1 MATKSTVKPAANEA
15 GSLVPGEVSGAV
27 DIASAEAALKNNY
40 AAQWGFWHQ
49 QDTKDA
55 NGNVV
60 QGELAN
66 LLDTAIQKGWL
77 QAQDPTN
84 FETAL
89 RATKWYKDNGAQGL
103 LAAKDEFSNP
113 TVWQTSLQRRTT
125 DIQNTALAQ
134 GYQLDPQTIQNLART
149 SLYSAYDNAAF
160 GSNAYQT
167 QLTSKIAQ
175 AAVAAKTP
183 IALGAGLTNEQKL
196 RVYAQDMGV
205 NLGDKWFTDA
215 ANTINDPLSGA
226 DYGTYQ
232 KMIRDN
238 ASAKYS
244 GFSDLIGKGV
254 TVRQIA
260 DPYVQSMANILEVD
274 PATIDYTKDET
285 VKKGLGFSMAQGGV
299 TQPMPMWQYEQT
311 LRQDP
316 RWAYTNNARD
326 SVNGMA
332 HQVLKDFGLMG

>member
-1 MATKSTVKPAANEA
+1 MATKPGANTL
-15 GSLVPGEVSGAV
+15 GSLIPGEVSGAV
-27 DIASAEAALKNNY
+27 DVTAAERALKNNY
-40 AAQWGFWHQ
+40 AAQWAFWHQ
-49 QDTKDA
+49 GDTVDA

-60 QGELAN
+60 EGELAK

-89 RATKWYKDNGAQGL
+89 RNTKWYQANGAQGL

-113 TVWQTSLQRRTT
+113 TTWQTSLQRRTT
-125 DIQNTALAQ
+125 DIQSMALAQ
-134 GYQLDPQTIQNLART
+134 GYKLDPKTIQDLART

-175 AAVAAKTP
+175 AAKAANTP

-205 NLGDKWFTDA
+205 NLGDKWFSDA
-215 ANTINDPLSGA
+215 ASTINDPLSGA
-226 DYGTYQ
+226 DYATYE

-238 ASAKYS
+238 SAAKYS

-254 TVRQIA
+254 TIRQIA
-260 DPYVQSMANILEVD
+260 SPYVQSMADILEID

-285 VKKGLGFSMAQGGV
+285 VKKGLGFTMAQGGI
-299 TQPMPMWQYEQT
+299 TQPMPMWQYEQS

-316 RWAYTNNARD
+316 RWAFTNNARD
-326 SVNGMA
+326 SVNSMA